1 MMNDVTF
8 FAKILNRMD
17 NMDKYLEYLGNDY
30 LPKTTKLM
38 NKNFKSINSNFVV
51 LGIMAAAGGYLLYKE
66 NKKLKKQLKDINNH
80 VDLLDRRID
89 IHINEEFAD
98 PSDEDIADSI
108 DSDDLLQ

>member
-1 MMNDVTF
+1 MHASEKMNC
-8 FAKILNRMD
+8 M
-17 NMDKYLEYLGNDY
+17 
-30 LPKTTKLM
+30 LPDGEVPGLKSDAIATGSPFCIISRAGESGRFR
-38 NKNFKSINSNFVV
+38 KNAHP
-51 LGIMAAAGGYLLYKE
+51 G